1 MRKNLPLL
9 SLLAGLVLFNY
20 DSYSQQTERFTYAIT
35 DVQQGTN
42 NWSHLRKLD
51 LASGTYSDIILN
63 GTDIN
68 FVAYDASSRK
78 KLEVPV
84 KDARYG
90 QIANAPFGTGVAAA
104 ALDQRHSRLY
114 YTPMFIDQL
123 RYIDLRTMQVYYVTD
138 QSFAGT
144 AQKAPDQSNIV
155 TRMVI
160 ADDGNGYAIT
170 NDGKQLIRFTTNK
183 KMQITNMGTLV
194 DDPANKGVS
203 IHNSCSSYGGD
214 MIADDEGNLYIF
226 SARNHV
232 FRVNI
237 ESKVATHLGAVTGL
251 PAGFTING
259 AAVNDENK
267 IIVGTASRGA
277 SSYFVID
284 HQTLAATPYT
294 INGTVLNSSD
304 MANSNILAAKGK
316 NTTGA
321 VELLSSNT
329 NGETGDGKINIYPNP
344 VINNQFAVQFKDL
357 EAGTYT
363 IQVTD
368 VLGRNVVQQIM
379 TLSGENQVQPVRLG
393 AAANKGVYMVKVT
406 NNNRQAVYSTKITVQ

>member
-9 SLLAGLVLFNY
+9 SMLAAFVLFNY
-20 DSYSQQTERFTYAIT
+20 NSYSQQAERFTYAIT

-51 LASGTYSDIILN
+51 LTNGTYSDIILN

-68 FVAYDASSRK
+68 FVAYDASSRR

-138 QSFAGT
+138 QPFTGT

-237 ESKVATHLGAVTGL
+237 ETKVATHLGAVTGL

-267 IIVGTASRGA
+267 IIVGTASKA
-277 SSYFVID
+277 TSYFVVD
-284 HQTLAATPYT
+284 HQTLVATPYT

-316 NTTGA
+316 NNTGTI
-321 VELLSSNT
+321 ELLSRDT
-329 NGETGDGKINIYPNP
+329 NGESGEGKINIYPNP
-344 VINNQFAVQFKDL
+344 VVNNQFSVQFKDL

-379 TLSGENQVQPVRLG
+379 T
-393 AAANKGVYMVKVT
+393 
-406 NNNRQAVYSTKITVQ
+406 